1 MARGLA
7 ARLLPAAAGAQ
18 QRRLGR
24 GSRQLQFG
32 GGGGAMAVHR
42 ALGKLGAVGE
52 LGRGSRLRL
61 LVQQEGN
68 RQAGQ
73 RRHAACKGQGAGG
86 AWIQGRKARMAGAV
100 MRRAVDPPRSSAC
113 ALRARRVAPQTPRL
127 LEESSVPMKIRGPSS
142 GPQGA
147 PASPSRPPEARK
159 RRPPLFSRAWSERE
173 GMRKPLFRPM
183 RKTSISMPCKPKWR
197 TSSDAAS
204 LLKPLET
211 PRQLSQ
217 SPAGQCQQAPS

>member
-1 MARGLA
+1 MDPRAESEAGWRGDA
-7 ARLLPAAAGAQ
+7 A
-18 QRRLGR
+18 GR
-24 GSRQLQFG
+24 GS
-32 GGGGAMAVHR
+32 
-42 ALGKLGAVGE
+42 
-52 LGRGSRLRL
+52 
-61 LVQQEGN
+61 
-68 RQAGQ
+68 
-73 RRHAACKGQGAGG
+73 
-86 AWIQGRKARMAGAV
+86 
-100 MRRAVDPPRSSAC
+100 PRSSAC